1 MPSSGETIPQL
12 RIQMSTMPRWN
23 CKEWKLVLMKL
34 WKMTAGSG
42 ENSSGPCSSTML
54 LSSRRRNC
62 PVPRQLQKPS
72 VTTSDT
78 SGLEPQRESLCP
90 WALSLMATPMVFLM
104 ICFTCSLL
112 QSRIRPRRLLK
123 VSLLMTSHVRRWILL
138 QRNWQKRKKLHL
150 NFLPLPD

>member
-78 SGLEPQRESLCP
+78 SGLEPQRWGLSDFHRPLFYFFLCCYNVKNQTNKKTCGLAVRPVRFISQLSCWLGEEPWESCL
-90 WALSLMATPMVFLM
+90 ASLSSFVISYTAFN
-104 ICFTCSLL
+104 S
-112 QSRIRPRRLLK
+112 
-123 VSLLMTSHVRRWILL
+123 
-138 QRNWQKRKKLHL
+138 
-150 NFLPLPD
+150 

>member
-1 MPSSGETIPQL
+1 MSSSGETIPQL
-12 RIQMSTMPRWN
+12 SIRMSTMPKWN
-23 CKEWKLVLMKL
+23 CKERKLVFMKL
-34 WKMTAGSG
+34 WKMTAGSR

-54 LSSRRRNC
+54 LSPRRRRC
-62 PVPRQLQKPS
+62 PAPRQLQEPS
-72 VTTSDT
+72 GTTSDT

-104 ICFTCSLL
+104 ICFTRSLL

-123 VSLLMTSHVRRWILL
+123 VSLLMISHVRRWILL
-138 QRNWQKRKKLHL
+138 QRKKRKKLHL